1 MAKHTVVETSRLAAT
16 HWGAHIYSLIHDA
29 DLDNGAVGYVGDLS
43 EDVDGRET
51 YEFGVFDAD
60 TINKKRAVLV
70 ANTEWSY
77 DDTTRANQALS
88 AYYNKADIPFRAF
101 DLTPGD
107 DFAMTEDGFD
117 ASGVDKIE
125 VGQYVILEA
134 DKTSLKIVADESA
147 TAAMGFV
154 GKITKTLIKSVG
166 YEKVDGEMYGAT
178 KTLYVV
184 HVERNEVSFGE

>member
-1 MAKHTVVETSRLAAT
+1 MAKHTVVETSRLAST

-70 ANTEWSY
+70 AHPEWSY
-77 DDTTRANQALS
+77 DESTRANQALS

-101 DLTPGD
+101 DLTAGD
-107 DFAMTEDGFD
+107 DFAISAEGFD
-117 ASGVDKIE
+117 ATDVEEIE
-125 VGQYVILEA
+125 VGQYVILDANKTTFKLTA
-134 DKTSLKIVADESA
+134 DVKD

-154 GKITKTLIKSVG
+154 GKITKTLKKSVG
-166 YEKVDGEMYGAT
+166 YERVDGEMYGAT